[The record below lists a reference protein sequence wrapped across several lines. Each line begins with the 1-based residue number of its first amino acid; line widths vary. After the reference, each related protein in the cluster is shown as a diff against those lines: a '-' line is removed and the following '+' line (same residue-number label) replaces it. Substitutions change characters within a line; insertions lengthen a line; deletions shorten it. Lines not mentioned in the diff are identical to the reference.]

1 MKKNNSD
8 NYIKSLFVSF
18 KKYYVPFSLSIL
30 LLLISVACSIIIPS
44 QIQNLTNVIGN
55 FVSAQIKSG
64 TYYVDFSKVT
74 QIGIVLI
81 CLIAG
86 AWISQVISGFILN
99 VCIQKYSKELR
110 NDIYSKINKLPLSY
124 FDNKQIGDILSILAN
139 DVDALSTALQN
150 SLSALIQGVA
160 LLFGVIIAM
169 FISCWQLAVA
179 VICSVPIMVVALFIN
194 FKVAGPYFN
203 ANQERLGALN
213 SFIEENISG
222 HIIVKAFGQEER
234 EKEEFKKRNI
244 SLKKS
249 LFSSQNLGGFLEP
262 IMSLISF
269 LTYAAVLIL
278 GGILF
283 HNGTI
288 DFGLITG
295 FIVYVSLFQQP
306 LSLFGQVGITIQS
319 GLAGCKR
326 VFEFLKEKELP
337 DESYK
342 EDKLDLDHINGDVE
356 FKDVCF
362 GYKEDK
368 LTIKNFTLK
377 VKKGMKVAIVGPT
390 GAGKTTLVNLL
401 MRFYETKS
409 GDILIDNVSIH
420 DMNPKEVRKVFG
432 MILQDTWIING
443 TIRENIV
450 YNNTSITEEELDHI
464 LVETN
469 LKHFVETLPLGLDTV
484 IQDESALSSGQKQLV
499 TIARAMVENAP
510 LLILDEATSNVD
522 TRTEI
527 LIQNA
532 MDALTKGRTS
542 FVIAHRLS
550 TIKNADLIITMQDGN
565 VVETGNHESL
575 LKNKG
580 LYYQIYNSQFTRN

>member
-1 MKKNNSD
+1 MKKNNSN
-8 NYIKSLFVSF
+8 NYIKNLFVSF
-18 KKYYVPFSLSIL
+18 KKYYVPFTFSVV
-30 LLLISVACSIIIPS
+30 LLLISVVCSILIPN
-44 QIQNLTNVIGN
+44 QIKDLTNVIGD
-55 FVSAQIKSG
+55 FVSSKINGS
-64 TYYVDFSKVT
+64 TYYVDFNKVT
-74 QIGIVLI
+74 HIGIILI

-99 VCIQKYSKELR
+99 ICIQKYAKELR
-110 NDIYSKINKLPLSY
+110 KDIYSKINKLPLSY

-169 FISCWQLAVA
+169 FISCWQLAIA
-179 VICSVPIMVVALFIN
+179 VICSLPIMGVALFIN
-194 FKVAGPYFN
+194 FKAAGPYFN
-203 ANQERLGALN
+203 ANQERLGILN

-222 HIIVKAFGQEER
+222 HTIVKAFGQEDR
-234 EKEEFKKRNI
+234 AKEEFKKRNI

-288 DFGLITG
+288 EFGLISG
-295 FIVYVSLFQQP
+295 FVVYVSLFQQP

-326 VFEFLKEKELP
+326 VFEFLNEKELP

-342 EDKLDLDHINGDVE
+342 ENKLDLSHINGDVE

-362 GYKEDK
+362 GYNEDK

-377 VKKGMKVAIVGPT
+377 VKSGMKVAIVGPT

-409 GDILIDNVSIH
+409 GDITIDGVSIH
-420 DMNPKEVRKVFG
+420 DMNPKEVRKIFG
-432 MILQDTWIING
+432 MILQDTWILNG
-443 TIRENIV
+443 SIRENII
-450 YNNTSITEEELDHI
+450 YNNTTITEEELDHI

-469 LKHFVETLPLGLDTV
+469 LKHFIETLPHGLDTI
-484 IQDESALSSGQKQLV
+484 IQDESTLSSGQKQLV